1 MPLKGAAP
9 LTLPS
14 TVGGVD
20 QVLQPFG
27 QFVRVAGGLAG
38 CGKSLPPQDAA
49 IGDPQKPRLFGVS
62 PKWKKAMDGFFH
74 GQLGV
79 IDQADVEHVAE
90 VHAVFVA
97 IRREFHSHQCLQ

>member
-9 LTLPS
+9 FTLPS

-27 QFVRVAGGLAG
+27 QFVRVAGG
-38 CGKSLPPQDAA
+38 P
-49 IGDPQKPRLFGVS
+49 
-62 PKWKKAMDGFFH
+62 
-74 GQLGV
+74 GV